1 MKNKLVVLFLFFL
14 LIPFALINSISL
26 QNQVNVNLI
35 PEIYSSIIDAGEEGL
50 GFVRSS
56 NLIDTYWKKPMK
68 IEEVWNKLGECKNRA
83 LISFF
88 SHKERDQ
95 FYENLSDTDV
105 YVSRIYKAIPAISI
119 EYVED
124 ALVTLDF
131 ESYKIK
137 YIYPL
142 GSYSYYTPQN
152 IDMDLSGRVELADLR
167 KALEIDALHEM
178 GYSGYGVTVAV
189 LDSGITAIEDEIPS
203 LYKLKNY
210 DELKIVGNVQPSAA
224 SMNEDITD
232 LSGHGTHISS
242 ILAGNGLFMENDEI
256 VDTDDYGMAP
266 DAKIYNVKVLDKT
279 GFGEDQ
285 WLIDGFDEALHPS
298 IQGVD
303 VDIISASLTSLTFNA
318 MSDPILDLVA
328 EANDLGI
335 LVVAS
340 GGNYGPSG
348 SSIGAPAIS
357 DFVIS
362 VGATQSLDDL
372 AVYTSKGL
380 NLNFSSGID
389 ILAPGNGVGGAD
401 AYTGGKDYRSGTS
414 VSAPIVSGVLAL
426 LLDAFPEL
434 DSHHKYEAAVLETAI
449 DLNKPIVSQGNG
461 LIDPLEAYSYLDL
474 NKDLDMFSLNPNRIS
489 PENLYYYACVEGE
502 NTQYRAKIVSSSNQN
517 LTVNVISIS
526 NFFKFPSTIEVV
538 EGWNHFDFNISIPLG
553 TKLTDV
559 GGSIIFENA
568 DDIEIRMNINIQT
581 RYLGGKVLFDV
592 SHDNDTGVNSFDGSS
607 PIGTHIYLSRRLK
620 DRGFQVLTHSNGSYD
635 FSDINIL
642 VISDPE
648 LGYSSEELTAI
659 SDFVQDGGSLL
670 FLVNSIR
677 LVDSGFIEEEPIIS
691 SNYTVCEQVLE
702 MFDVV
707 VFDGMPID
715 YVPYR
720 AEVTNQADMLN
731 VDEFLFW
738 GWPVAF
744 SQESTNENNI
754 VLAEIE
760 TKQWTVPLSVALTTD
775 IGDGRVMV
783 FGSGYPFTDLGL
795 VFDSFENSPGR
806 ANLTTSYKD
815 LFLLDDM
822 NNQLVNDSFN
832 WLISK
837 NRPMLSVQYI
847 PEKFYTKDQ
856 FTLQISIQKKDSA
869 PYIAQGGEIEGTII
883 YPDHSF
889 NHFSLSRVQHPE
901 LSIYAVELIL
911 PYYGQY
917 TIFVPLKLEDH
928 TYTDGRIEIFGNVPL
943 WKYIPL
949 IRNVAGGIT
958 AFIIIAVVLI
968 PTLRIRF
975 QKTAKEI

>member
-1 MKNKLVVLFLFFL
+1 MKNKPAVLFLFFL
-14 LIPFALINSISL
+14 LIPFALISSISA
-26 QNQVNVNLI
+26 QNQVNNNLI
-35 PEIYSSIIDAGEEGL
+35 PEIYSNFIDNGEDSL

-56 NLIDTYWKKPMK
+56 DLIDSYWKKPMK
-68 IEEVWNKLGECKNRA
+68 VEEVLDKLEECMSRA
-83 LISFF
+83 LFSFF
-88 SHKERDQ
+88 SHEERDQ
-95 FYENLSDTDV
+95 FYEDLSDTDIQ
-105 YVSRIYKAIPAISI
+105 VSRIYKAIPAISI
-119 EYVED
+119 EYLED
-124 ALVTLDF
+124 ALTNIDF

-142 GSYSYYTPQN
+142 GSYSYYAPQN
-152 IDMDLSGRVELADLR
+152 IDIDLISPVELSDLR
-167 KALEIDALHEM
+167 EALEIDALHDM
-178 GYSGYGVTVAV
+178 GYTGYGVTVAV
-189 LDSGITAIEDEIPS
+189 LDSGMNAVEDEVPS

-224 SMNEDITD
+224 IMNEDIDD
-232 LSGHGTHISS
+232 LSGHGTHIAS
-242 ILAGNGLFMENDEI
+242 ILAGNGNFTING
-256 VDTDDYGMAP
+256 VVVNTTDYGVAP
-266 DAKIYNVKVLDKT
+266 DAKLYNVKVLDRT

-298 IQGVD
+298 IPGVE
-303 VDIISASLTSLTFNA
+303 VDIISASLTSITFNA

-328 EANDLGI
+328 EANNLGV

-372 AVYTSKGL
+372 ALYTSKGL

-401 AYTGGKDYRSGTS
+401 SITGGKDYRSGTS

-426 LLDAFPEL
+426 LLEAIPDL
-434 DSHHKYEAAVLETAI
+434 DSHHKYEAALLETAI

-517 LTVNVISIS
+517 LTVSIYSTS

-553 TKLTDV
+553 TKLQNVDAT
-559 GGSIIFENA
+559 IIFENA
-568 DDIEIRMNINIQT
+568 DEIEIRMNINIQT
-581 RYLGGKVLFDV
+581 RYFGGKVLFDV

-620 DRGFQVLTHSNGSYD
+620 DKGFQVLTHTKGSYD
-635 FSDINIL
+635 FSDIDIL

-659 SDFVQDGGSLL
+659 ADFVQDGGSLL

-677 LVDSGFIEEEPIIS
+677 LIDSGFIEEEPIIS

-715 YVPYR
+715 YVPYI
-720 AEVTNQADMLN
+720 AEVTNQANMLS
-731 VDEFLFW
+731 VDEFFFW
-738 GWPVAF
+738 GWPVVF
-744 SQESTNENNI
+744 SQDSTNENNM

-815 LFLLDDM
+815 FFSLDDM
-822 NNQLVNDSFN
+822 NNQLVNDSFD

-837 NRPMLSVQYI
+837 NRPKLSVQFI

-856 FTLQISIQKKDSA
+856 FTLQIAVQKKDNA
-869 PYIAQGGEIEGTII
+869 PYFAQDDKIEGTIV
-883 YPDHSF
+883 YPDHSYI
-889 NHFSLSRVQHPE
+889 HFSLSLIQHPE
-901 LSIYAVELIL
+901 LSIYAADLIL

-917 TIFVPLKLEDH
+917 RIFVPLKLQDH
-928 TYTDGRIEIFGNVPL
+928 TSTDGRIEIFGNVPL
-943 WKYIPL
+943 WKYVPL
-949 IRNVAGGIT
+949 IRNVAAGTT

-975 QKTAKEI
+975 QKTSKEE

>member
-1 MKNKLVVLFLFFL
+1 MKNKPMVLFLFFL
-14 LIPFALINSISL
+14 LIPFALINSISA
-26 QNQVNVNLI
+26 QNQRTNNLI
-35 PEIYSSIIDAGEEGL
+35 PNLYSSIRDNGEEGI

-56 NLIDTYWKKPMK
+56 SLINTYWKKPMK
-68 IEEVWNKLGECKNRA
+68 IEEVRDKLGECKNRA

-88 SHKERDQ
+88 SHEERDQ
-95 FYENLSDTDV
+95 FYEDLSDTDIH
-105 YVSRIYKAIPAISI
+105 VSRVYKAIPAISI
-119 EYVED
+119 EYLED

-131 ESYKIK
+131 VSYRIK

-142 GSYSYYTPQN
+142 GSYSYFAPQN
-152 IDMDLSGRVELADLR
+152 IDMDLSGQVELSELR
-167 KALEIDALHEM
+167 EALEIDALHEM
-178 GYSGYGVTVAV
+178 DYSGYGVTVAV
-189 LDSGITAIEDEIPS
+189 LDSGITAVEDEVPS

-224 SMNEDITD
+224 SMNEDIVD
-232 LSGHGTHISS
+232 LSGHGTHIAS
-242 ILAGNGLFMENDEI
+242 ILAGNGKFIENDEV
-256 VDTDDYGMAP
+256 VDTEDYGIAP

-285 WLIDGFDEALHPS
+285 WLIAGFDEALHPS
-298 IQGVD
+298 IPGVE
-303 VDIISASLTSLTFNA
+303 VDIISASLTSITFDA

-335 LVVAS
+335 IVVAS

-389 ILAPGNGVGGAD
+389 ILAPGNGIGGTD
-401 AYTGGKDYRSGTS
+401 ASTGGKGYRSGTS

-426 LLDAFPEL
+426 LLEAFPDL
-434 DSHHKYEAAVLETAI
+434 DSHHKYEAAILETAV
-449 DLNKPIVSQGNG
+449 DLNKPIISQGNG
-461 LIDPLEAYSYLDL
+461 LIDPAEAYGYLDL
-474 NKDLDMFSLNPNRIS
+474 NKDLDMFSLNPRRIS
-489 PENLYYYACVEGE
+489 PENLYYYVCVEGE
-502 NTQYRAKIVSSSNQN
+502 NTQLRAKIVSSSNQN
-517 LTVNVISIS
+517 LTVSTYSAS
-526 NFFKFPSTIEVV
+526 NFFKFPSTIAVS
-538 EGWNHFDFNISIPLG
+538 EGWNHFNFNISIPLG
-553 TKLTDV
+553 TKLLDV
-559 GGSIIFENA
+559 DATVIFENA
-568 DDIEIRMNINIQT
+568 DDIEIRMNIDIQT
-581 RYLGGKVLFDV
+581 RYLGGRVLFDV
-592 SHDNDTGVNSFDGSS
+592 SHDNDTGVNSFDGST
-607 PIGTHIYLSRRLK
+607 PIGTHTYLARGLK

-635 FSDINIL
+635 FSNIDIL

-659 SDFVQDGGSLL
+659 SNFVQDGGSLL

-702 MFDVV
+702 LFDVV

-715 YVPYR
+715 YVPYI
-720 AEVTNQADMLN
+720 AEVTNQADMLS
-731 VDEFLFW
+731 VDEFFFW
-738 GWPVAF
+738 GWPVVF
-744 SQESTNENNI
+744 SQDSTNENNV

-775 IGDGRVMV
+775 IGNGRVMV

-795 VFDSFENSPGR
+795 AFDSFENSPSR

-815 LFLLDDM
+815 LFSLDDM
-822 NNQLVNDSFN
+822 NNQLVNDSFD

-837 NRPMLSVQYI
+837 NRPILSVQFI

-856 FTLQISIQKKDSA
+856 FTLQIAVQKKDTA
-869 PYIAQGGEIEGTII
+869 PYFASGDEIEGTII
-883 YPDHSF
+883 YPDHSYV
-889 NHFSLSRVQHPE
+889 HFSLSLMQHPE
-901 LSIYAVELIL
+901 LSIYEADLML

-917 TIFVPLKLEDH
+917 TIFVPLKLLDH
-928 TYTDGRIEIFGNVPL
+928 TSTDGRIEIFGNVPL

-949 IRNVAGGIT
+949 IRNVAAGTT

-975 QKTAKEI
+975 QKTSKEE